1 MVGNIYIIII
11 IIKGTQKAS
20 KEHEQNAN
28 RITTT
33 RGPSLTYG
41 SKTRG
46 GEKEKEESFI
56 RPRGPFAQLQIKP
69 SHSTSKFKSI

>member
-1 MVGNIYIIII
+1 MVGNIYIIITI
-11 IIKGTQKAS
+11 IVKGTQKAS
-20 KEHEQNAN
+20 KEHEPNAN

-56 RPRGPFAQLQIKP
+56 RLEP
-69 SHSTSKFKSI
+69 SWAICTAGNKTSSLY

>member
-1 MVGNIYIIII
+1 MVGNIYIIIII

-20 KEHEQNAN
+20 KDHEPNAN

-46 GEKEKEESFI
+46 GKRRELHQA
-56 RPRGPFAQLQIKP
+56 GTLVG
-69 SHSTSKFKSI
+69 H